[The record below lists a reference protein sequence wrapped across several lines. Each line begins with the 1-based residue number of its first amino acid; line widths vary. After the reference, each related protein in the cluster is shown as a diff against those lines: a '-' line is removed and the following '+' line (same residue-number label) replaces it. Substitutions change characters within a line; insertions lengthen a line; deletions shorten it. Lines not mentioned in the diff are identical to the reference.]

1 MPFGSVCLAAQRQR
15 IVGAHI
21 ILPAFCKTYAETIL
35 VFVTV
40 GRTEFAHTY
49 HSSKKGLHKQSLNLY
64 IRVNLLSSPAL
75 PMNIDLGLAQTCPS
89 LSDL

>member
-1 MPFGSVCLAAQRQR
+1 MIFPETLSKRD
-15 IVGAHI
+15 VGIA
-21 ILPAFCKTYAETIL
+21 PYVL

-64 IRVNLLSSPAL
+64 ISVNLLSSPAL

>member
-1 MPFGSVCLAAQRQR
+1 MRKRYWWGD
-15 IVGAHI
+15 VGIA
-21 ILPAFCKTYAETIL
+21 PYVL
-35 VFVTV
+35 VFVMAGKLQLV
-40 GRTEFAHTY
+40 STY

-64 IRVNLLSSPAL
+64 ISVNLLSSPAL